1 MDDLGA
7 VPLLVS
13 RDIQERIASSARAA
27 DLFFGAEQTRVRDY
41 YSRTGDPRLALVM
54 GESAAALARRLDVVG
69 STSLSAL
76 HLFLCEMC
84 LAAGASA
91 DNLARAGAHLDRAR
105 EQAERATGG
114 TLVPRILLNW
124 YWLTSIVAKASGDDA
139 AYAVLLTEGL
149 ADKWIA
155 RHAEPADYIPVVR
168 QQVMARQELRGH
180 LALLAQAVHY
190 KDQRPLDYYRSVKRV
205 MEFLTNQGHHA
216 AARNLHYEFVRSF
229 AAIGPRRTLIAKIS
243 FTKNLA
249 HLAAL
254 EGNVAVAKKLVGATL
269 QSATQAGL
277 VGQVRQLTLLREAIT
292 QSDVRGA
299 LVTFRL

>member
-13 RDIQERIASSARAA
+13 LHIQERIASSARAA
-27 DLFFGAEQTRVRDY
+27 DLFFGAELTRVRDY
-41 YSRTGDPRLALVM
+41 YSRTGDPRLALLM
-54 GESAAALARRLDVVG
+54 GESAAALARKLDVVG
-69 STSLSAL
+69 STSLAAL

-91 DNLARAGAHLDRAR
+91 DDLTRAGSHLDRAR
-105 EQAERATGG
+105 DQAERATGDA
-114 TLVPRILLNW
+114 LVPRILLNW
-124 YWLTSIVAKASGDDA
+124 YWLMSILAKATGDDT
-139 AYAVLLTEGL
+139 AYAVLLAEGL

-155 RHAEPADYIPVVR
+155 RRAEPADYIPVVR

-180 LALLAQAVHY
+180 LALLVQAAQY
-190 KDQRPLDYYRSVKRV
+190 KEQRPLDYYRSVKRV
-205 MEFLTNQGHHA
+205 MEFLTNHGHHA

-254 EGNVAVAKKLVGATL
+254 EGDVAVAKRLVGATL
-269 QSATQAGL
+269 RSAAEAGL
-277 VGQVRQLTLLREAIT
+277 AGQVRQLTRLREAIA

-299 LVTFRL
+299 LVTFCL